1 MITIA
6 ASSDFHGNLPEVT
19 EPFDLMLLAGDLEPA
34 RNHNHYYQKKWYQN
48 EFVPWV
54 LNLPFKNAWSKVIFI
69 SGNHSVYLAQEG
81 EESPSVYSNI
91 IAPCKGRA
99 VYLHNQEHI
108 FEYLDDDEGIKELKI
123 FGTPYCKIFGNWWNM
138 LNDETLKKKFSE
150 IPNNTDILLS
160 HDCPYGACDMCY
172 GWKDWGRTPEH
183 IGNKVLT
190 KAILDKS
197 PKIALVGHLH
207 SSNHNWE
214 QLGNTM
220 VRQVSL
226 LDESYI
232 PTYPIFYFKWNG
244 QVVQDGV

>member
-19 EPFDLMLLAGDLEPA
+19 EPFDLMLLGGDLEPA
-34 RNHNHYYQKKWYQN
+34 RNHNWAYQRKWYKE
-48 EFVPWV
+48 EFLPWV
-54 LNLPFKNAWSKVIFI
+54 QELPFKDVWSKVIFI
-69 SGNHSVYLAQEG
+69 AGNHSVYLAQEG
-81 EESPSVYSNI
+81 EESPSIYSNI
-91 IAPCKGRA
+91 IAPCKGRV
-99 VYLHNQEHI
+99 VYLHNQEYI
-108 FEYLDDDEGIKELKI
+108 FEYLDDNEGIKELKI

-138 LNDETLKKKFSE
+138 LNDENLKKKYSE
-150 IPNNTDILLS
+150 IPDNTDILLS

-172 GWKDWGRTPEH
+172 GWKDWGRTLEH
-183 IGNKVLT
+183 IGNKPLQE
-190 KAILDKS
+190 AILDKS
-197 PKIALVGHLH
+197 PKVNLCAHLH

-214 QLGNTM
+214 QLGNTI

-244 QVVQDGV
+244 QVVQDEV

>member
-19 EPFDLMLLAGDLEPA
+19 EPFDLMLLGGDLEPA
-34 RNHNHYYQKKWYQN
+34 HNHNWAYQRRWYKE
-48 EFVPWV
+48 EFLPWV
-54 LNLPFKNAWSKVIFI
+54 QELPFKDVWSKVIFI
-69 SGNHSVYLAQEG
+69 AGNHSVYLAKEG
-81 EESPSVYSNI
+81 HSFRVKELEIDSG
-91 IAPCKGRA
+91 GRL
-99 VYLHNQEHI
+99 VYLHNEWYN
-108 FEYLDDDEGIKELKI
+108 FDYLDEDKIKVLTI

-138 LNDETLKKKFSE
+138 LNDDILKEKYSE

-160 HDCPYGACDMCY
+160 HDCPYGVCDMCF

-183 IGNKVLT
+183 IGNKVLRD
-190 KAILDKS
+190 AILDKS

-207 SSNHNWE
+207 SANHNWE

-226 LDESYI
+226 LNESYI
-232 PTYPIFYFKWNG
+232 PTYPIFYFKWNE

>member
-1 MITIA
+1 
-6 ASSDFHGNLPEVT
+6 
-19 EPFDLMLLAGDLEPA
+19 
-34 RNHNHYYQKKWYQN
+34 
-48 EFVPWV
+48 
-54 LNLPFKNAWSKVIFI
+54 
-69 SGNHSVYLAQEG
+69 
-81 EESPSVYSNI
+81 
-91 IAPCKGRA
+91 
-99 VYLHNQEHI
+99 
-108 FEYLDDDEGIKELKI
+108 
-123 FGTPYCKIFGNWWNM
+123 M
-138 LNDETLKKKFSE
+138 LNDEILKKKYSE

-183 IGNKVLT
+183 IGNKILT
-190 KAILDKS
+190 EAILDKS
-197 PKIALVGHLH
+197 PKVALVGHLH
-207 SSNHNWE
+207 SANHNWE

>member
-1 MITIA
+1 M
-6 ASSDFHGNLPEVT
+6 D
-19 EPFDLMLLAGDLEPA
+19 
-34 RNHNHYYQKKWYQN
+34 
-48 EFVPWV
+48 
-54 LNLPFKNAWSKVIFI
+54 
-69 SGNHSVYLAQEG
+69 SG
-81 EESPSVYSNI
+81 
-91 IAPCKGRA
+91 GRLI
-99 VYLHNQEHI
+99 YLHNEWYN
-108 FEYLDDDEGIKELKI
+108 FDYLDEDGEIKFLTI

-138 LNDETLKKKFSE
+138 LNDETLKKKYSE

-183 IGNKVLT
+183 IGNRPLQE
-190 KAILDKS
+190 AILDKS
-197 PKIALVGHLH
+197 PKVALVGHLH

-232 PTYPIFYFKWNG
+232 PTYPIFYFKWNE